1 MGCLYSPS
9 RPEEFFSET
18 ICSLTNPYALR
29 ADNGPWHIPIG
40 VVDDTT
46 RSRVR

>member
-29 ADNGPWHIPIG
+29 RTMDRG
-40 VVDDTT
+40 T
-46 RSRVR
+46 SQ